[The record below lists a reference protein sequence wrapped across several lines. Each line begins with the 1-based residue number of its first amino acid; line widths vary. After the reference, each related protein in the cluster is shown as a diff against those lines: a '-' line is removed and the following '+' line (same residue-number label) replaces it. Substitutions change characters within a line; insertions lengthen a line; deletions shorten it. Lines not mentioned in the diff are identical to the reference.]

1 MLNSGGIY
9 RLFLGEPDNDLLYFR
24 ARFPPET
31 YGRPKVNRNRYLRKI
46 VLIKRRFIAKNK
58 RKPVFFSIF
67 SLFLLFSGS
76 FSLFSRFRWKLGA
89 SRQFL
94 TPWKSR
100 VEKTQHKMNYR
111 KLNEIL
117 IFIKSFCELSFHTL
131 GAVPLI
137 FYLYMNL
144 SGLTPPNSVM
154 KNIKGTVCSRL
165 QTPWIDLHFRETF
178 LEMMKFTWV
187 WWMLPTKV
195 KGFPLAKEKKIHY
208 FCEGQHSLGV
218 SEGRRL

>member
-1 MLNSGGIY
+1 MKEQNLRTIIIKTRTPTTFLPPPTIWNPLGSAIWKVSLSPTGI
-9 RLFLGEPDNDLLYFR
+9 FLVFR
-24 ARFPPET
+24 AMAL
-31 YGRPKVNRNRYLRKI
+31 GHMGAPKTIENYDGKSDPWKI

-154 KNIKGTVCSRL
+154 KNIKGTVHLEKDYIQKMLNSYHGYL
-165 QTPWIDLHFRETF
+165 TFQQTSLF
-178 LEMMKFTWV
+178 L
-187 WWMLPTKV
+187 V
-195 KGFPLAKEKKIHY
+195 K
-208 FCEGQHSLGV
+208 
-218 SEGRRL
+218 